1 MEKSPNLGFSL
12 VAWHELS
19 YKCSP
24 ASRKIEDLLSP
35 ILLQK
40 YGQGLNE
47 IFFVHIIVQP
57 DTTRHQNRRRYEKK
71 DKILYISWR
80 VDYEKFVEADSK
92 TATRLMATT
101 YLECILLFKKWRIPN
116 FDYLAFYND
125 VQQVFEE
132 NQIL

>member
-1 MEKSPNLGFSL
+1 MKDIFSFSQII
-12 VAWHELS
+12 WHEIAQKS
-19 YKCSP
+19 TPIK
-24 ASRKIEDLLSP
+24 DLLSC
-35 ILLQK
+35 LLNKQLQLAN
-40 YGQGLNE
+40 YGQGLQK
-47 IFFVHIIVQP
+47 IGFVFIIVQP
-57 DTTRHQNRRRYEKK
+57 DTTHHQNRRRYEKK

-101 YLECILLFKKWRIPN
+101 YLECILLFKKWRIPD